1 MKHFLKIQTFAA
13 TCALSFGVAAQ
24 TAAPPSGPSAEPNLW
39 ELGLFGGVLFPSS
52 SHNLRG
58 GGFPQQKLDTAPELG
73 VRAAYFPLSFFGIEA
88 EGAVMPSGLA
98 DDSSAALFAGRG
110 HGVLQLPLGSVTPFV
125 LVGGGALGVASS
137 NMGNDVDPAFHFG
150 AGAKLALDPYVSVR
164 LDLRD
169 NLTQKTGVSGSE
181 QTHHPEVLLGL
192 TFTLERKNPD
202 RDGDGFA
209 DHRDVCPSQA
219 GSEQGCPP
227 PIADADADGVT
238 DAADQCP
245 ALAGA
250 APSGCPDSDGDG
262 KLDSVDQCP
271 KLAATT
277 DSGCPEQV
285 CPIADS
291 DGDGRT
297 DATDKCPK
305 EPAPTADGC
314 VDHDP
319 DKDGILDGADKCPK
333 EPETANGF
341 QDQDG
346 CPDDVPA
353 AIKKFSG
360 VIRGIQ
366 FAHDKA
372 DITAGSKPLLDE
384 AAKVMKDFPELKLEI
399 SGHSDAQGQREHNL
413 DLSKR
418 RADAVKAYLVQQ
430 GVADDHLTTRGAGPD
445 EPIADN
451 KTDAGR
457 QQNRRIEFKNVSK

>member
-13 TCALSFGVAAQ
+13 TCALSFAAGAQ
-24 TAAPPSGPSAEPNLW
+24 TEAPPLRAEPNLW
-39 ELGLFGGVLFPSS
+39 ELGLFGGAFFPSS
-52 SHNLRG
+52 SHNLRDNA
-58 GGFPQQKLDTAPELG
+58 PQQKLDTAPELG
-73 VRAAYFPLSFFGIEA
+73 VRVGYYPLSFFGIEA

-98 DDSSAALFAGRG
+98 DGSNAALFAGRG
-110 HGVLQLPLGSVTPFV
+110 HGVLQLPLGAVTPFV
-125 LVGGGALGVASS
+125 LVGGGGLGVASS
-137 NMGNDVDPAFHFG
+137 NMGSDVDPAFHFG
-150 AGAKLALDPYVSVR
+150 AGAKLALDPYISLR

-169 NLTQKTGVSGSE
+169 NLTPKTGASGGS
-181 QTHHPEVLLGL
+181 QSHHPEALLGL

-209 DHRDVCPSQA
+209 DHRDNCPARA

-227 PIADADADGVT
+227 PIADGDADGVPDAT
-238 DAADQCP
+238 DECP
-245 ALAGA
+245 AQPGA

-262 KLDSVDQCP
+262 KLDADDQCP
-271 KLAATT
+271 KLAAAGE
-277 DSGCPEQV
+277 SGCPEQP
-285 CPIADS
+285 CPIQDS

-297 DATDKCPK
+297 DASDKCPS

-314 VDHDP
+314 IDHDP
-319 DKDGILDGADKCPK
+319 DKDGILDAADKCPDK
-333 EPETANGF
+333 AETPNGF

-346 CPDDVPA
+346 CPDEVPA

-430 GVADDHLTTRGAGPD
+430 GVPEAHLSTRGVGPD